1 MSLIGFDSVARE
13 LPAWK
18 STIVGRVGPA
28 RVKVLRMDEMAY
40 EEETHEY
47 NEGLLVVTGRLML
60 EVWRGDVV
68 EAGQMYIAE
77 AGISHSVREGSHGT
91 LVIID
96 V

>member
-47 NEGLLVVTGRLML
+47 TKGCL
-60 EVWRGDVV
+60 
-68 EAGQMYIAE
+68 
-77 AGISHSVREGSHGT
+77 S
-91 LVIID
+91 
-96 V
+96 

>member
-1 MSLIGFDSVARE
+1 MSSIGFDSVARE

-47 NEGLLVVTGRLML
+47 NEGLLVVTGRLMP
-60 EVWRGDVV
+60 EVAGEAMSWRPDRC
-68 EAGQMYIAE
+68 
-77 AGISHSVREGSHGT
+77 ISPKREFLTRCGRVAT
-91 LVIID
+91 ARW
-96 V
+96 